1 MTKKKISSDSHT
13 SKAKA
18 RARDRNQTKASFIIV
33 SITIVF
39 IGTFFF
45 GLHYLNKAA
54 RDNSNSNT
62 SVNNE
67 VVDTVTTSP
76 NQLVIVHTGQ
86 TVVVEKFDVSLNLLA
101 HKRIDETTVESDVE
115 ITFPDGQTQSVIFTK
130 IGERQ
135 VVGDFTLR
143 LANATDSAAQIVI
156 QEN

>member
-1 MTKKKISSDSHT
+1 MAKKKNSSDT
-13 SKAKA
+13 NDLKNKA

-54 RDNSNSNT
+54 RDNGNSNT
-62 SVNNE
+62 PVNNE
-67 VVDTVTTSP
+67 VVDNVTPSP
-76 NQLVIVHTGQ
+76 NQLIIVQ
-86 TVVVEKFDVSLNLLA
+86 TDKTAKVKKFDISLNLLK
-101 HKRIDETTVESDVE
+101 HKRIDDTTVESTVE

-130 IGERQ
+130 VGERQ

-143 LANATDSAAQIVI
+143 MANATDNAVQIVV
-156 QEN
+156 QQN